1 LRLAARL
8 TLVAFLIHPPAPWQI
23 RLPLLVLAGLGLLWP
38 RSLLVPALWFGL
50 AAVSAARVVLDW
62 PLADNHAYL
71 ASAWCLAVALAGWT
85 SVPGIALARSARALL
100 VLVFALAVLWKGVLS
115 PDYRDGTF
123 FRVTALVDA
132 RFEPAAHWLGGMS
145 PNTRR
150 SNRDAILEAIHSP
163 NGQAPE
169 LDVLPRFDRF
179 VTAATWWTLLVEAA
193 IALCFAFPAVP
204 AAVRHALLVGFCAT
218 TFAVAPVPGFGW
230 LLAALGLAQ
239 LGERQTGW
247 QAAYLAA
254 SGCILLQDVV
264 SWHAQFS
271 GPAG

>member
-8 TLVAFLIHPPAPWQI
+8 TLVAFLIHPPAPWPI
-23 RLPLLVLAGLGLLWP
+23 RLPVLALAGLGLLWP
-38 RSLLVPALWFGL
+38 RALLAPALWFGL
-50 AAVSAARVVLDW
+50 AVVGAVRVLFDW

-85 SVPGIALARSARALL
+85 SAPGAALARSARALL
-100 VLVFALAVLWKGVLS
+100 VLVFALAVLWKGLLS

-123 FRVTALVDA
+123 FRVTALVDT

-145 PNTRR
+145 PSLRTA
-150 SNRDAILEAIHSP
+150 NRDAILTALRSP
-163 NGQAPE
+163 DAPAPKLE
-169 LDVLPRFDRF
+169 VPPRFDRF
-179 VTAATWWTLLVEAA
+179 VTAATWWTLLVEAS
-193 IALCFAFPAVP
+193 IALCFAFPTVP
-204 AAVRHALLVGFCAT
+204 AAARHALLVGFCAT

-239 LGERQTGW
+239 LGERRTGW

-254 SGCILLQDVV
+254 AGCILLQDVV
-264 SWHAQFS
+264 PWYARLS